1 MTKYDET
8 DRKICACMKADPT
21 ITLARLAGH
30 IDLTT
35 TPTWKRVKRL
45 EKDGVIARQIV
56 IDETKLGSPVEACDS
71 ALRAR
76 EAAQHG

>member
-1 MTKYDET
+1 MKYDKT
-8 DRKICACMKADPT
+8 DRKICACLKADPT
-21 ITLARLAGH
+21 ITLARLAGQ

-56 IDETKLGSPVEACDS
+56 IDETKLNGE
-71 ALRAR
+71 L
-76 EAAQHG
+76 Q